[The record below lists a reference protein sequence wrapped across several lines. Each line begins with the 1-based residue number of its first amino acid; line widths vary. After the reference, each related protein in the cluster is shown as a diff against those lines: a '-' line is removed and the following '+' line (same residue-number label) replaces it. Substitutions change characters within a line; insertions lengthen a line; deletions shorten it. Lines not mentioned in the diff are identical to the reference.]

1 MGDVYL
7 GTELGTK
14 WVRVGV
20 YSFIK
25 PGTFCFWSLVGTAGI
40 KS

>member
-7 GTELGTK
+7 GTGLSK
-14 WVRVGV
+14 WVRVGI

-25 PGTFCFWSLVGTAGI
+25 PGTFCFWSSFGTAGI
-40 KS
+40 KF